1 MKKGKNRFLGSKKG
15 NAILDVIFIII
26 FIFGFALS
34 TIIGYKFFL
43 DINEDLQDQ
52 DTFNNQSKEIL
63 NDLEGKYP
71 SLFDGA
77 FLVILIFLW
86 IAGIVA
92 SFMVDTN
99 PIFLVATVVMMVF
112 VLFLATVFS
121 NAYEEVTDND
131 GLYSATQEFPITDF
145 LMGNLYTIALIMGM
159 TIIIVLFGKFKAGG
173 GLLEWMER

>member
-112 VLFLATVFS
+112 VLF
-121 NAYEEVTDND
+121 
-131 GLYSATQEFPITDF
+131 
-145 LMGNLYTIALIMGM
+145 
-159 TIIIVLFGKFKAGG
+159 
-173 GLLEWMER
+173 